1 MSEWRGLSRSIGSCR
16 LVQWVELT
24 EESFVDE
31 GLIMPENAVI
41 VCRPCDAALETTQW
55 VRSDGP

>member
-1 MSEWRGLSRSIGSCR
+1 

-41 VCRPCDAALETTQW
+41 VCRPRDADLETTQW